1 MLTLKKNRHTHE
13 HMRRSEIHKFR
24 GKKKCLNI
32 QSRVKK
38 LSLTHGLA
46 TLELAKTACPQSQH
60 LGYQNGS
67 K

>member
-1 MLTLKKNRHTHE
+1 MLTLKKTDTPTNTCGAQKYTNLE
-13 HMRRSEIHKFR
+13 E
-24 GKKKCLNI
+24 KKCLNI